1 MNRKAELSNAT
12 PERHTGLRAVA
23 ESISLANVDGACCEL
38 FNEALARLVQLCYE
52 QDAGGFC
59 NIDGATG
66 RILIPL
72 PWGRNG
78 QGKWGLRPQEAN
90 ILRQVLFDWEH
101 LTGGGY
107 PPPACV
113 DSPPSLLRYDRTRK
127 SWFINLF
134 DFGNY
139 HLAKRWLAVHQI
151 TIAVYRDAR
160 AKRLYGA

>member
-1 MNRKAELSNAT
+1 M
-12 PERHTGLRAVA
+12 
-23 ESISLANVDGACCEL
+23 
-38 FNEALARLVQLCYE
+38 NEALARLVALAYE
-52 QDAGGFC
+52 RDSGGFC

-66 RILIPL
+66 KLLIPL
-72 PWGRNG
+72 PWGSNG
-78 QGKWGLRPQEAN
+78 ASRWGLRPQEAN
-90 ILRQVLFDWEH
+90 ILRQVLFDWQH
-101 LTGGGY
+101 D
-107 PPPACV
+107 A
-113 DSPPSLLRYDRTRK
+113 PSLLNYDRTRK